1 MTEAGSYCGMED
13 LAVDAVTPAVAET
26 ASTELSHL
34 LTTRVGGPADDVVVA
49 RTEAELLE
57 AVRSADTAQIPV
69 LVLGGGSN
77 TLVGDDGFRGRVVV
91 VATRGLRA
99 QVTSCGGALVTVA
112 AGESWDA
119 FVAFAVEHGW
129 VGLEALSGIPGAVGS
144 TPIQNV
150 GAYGAEVA
158 QYIASVRTWDRR
170 EDRQVTFASTE
181 CGFAYRD
188 SRFKREPGRYV
199 VLDVTFHVE
208 LGDLSAPVAYAELAG
223 RLGVAQ
229 GERAPIQR
237 VRDEVLAIRA
247 GKGMVLDAAD
257 HDTWS
262 TGSFFTNPIL
272 TTEQADALPEGAPRF
287 PMADGRVKT
296 SAAWLIDHAGF
307 GKGYSL
313 PGSGGRAS
321 LSTKHVL
328 AITNRGS
335 ATTSDVLAL
344 RDAVV
349 DGVRDAFGITLV
361 PEPVIYE
368 V

>member
-1 MTEAGSYCGMED
+1 MTEAGSYCSLEG
-13 LAVDAVTPAVAET
+13 LAVDAVAPAVGGSV
-26 ASTELSHL
+26 STELSQL
-34 LTTRVGGPADDVVVA
+34 LTTRVGGPADEVVVA

-57 AVRSADTAQIPV
+57 AVRSADAVGTPV
-69 LVLGGGSN
+69 LLLGGGSN

-91 VATRGLRA
+91 VATRGLKA
-99 QVTSCGGALVTVA
+99 QVSSCGGVLVTVA
-112 AGESWDA
+112 AGEPWDA
-119 FVAFAVEHGW
+119 LVAFAVEHEW
-129 VGLEALSGIPGAVGS
+129 IGLEALSGIPGAVGS

-158 QYIASVRTWDRR
+158 QYIARVRTWDRR
-170 EDRQVTFASTE
+170 EGRQVTFTASE

-188 SRFKREPGRYV
+188 SRFKREPGRYL
-199 VLDVTFHVE
+199 VLDVTFHFE
-208 LGDLSAPVAYAELAG
+208 RGDLSAPVAYAELAS
-223 RLGVAQ
+223 RLGIAQ
-229 GERAPIQR
+229 GERAPMRR

-272 TTEQADALPEGAPRF
+272 STEQAAMLPEGAPRF

-307 GKGYSL
+307 GKGFSL
-313 PGSGGRAS
+313 PESDGRAS

-335 ATTSDVLAL
+335 ATASDVLAL

-349 DGVRDAFGITLV
+349 EGVRDAFGITLV
-361 PEPVIYE
+361 PEPVI